1 MFHAKETLNRVYEVE
16 EFMGETLLE
25 GIATMQNEYV
35 QRVDKSETM
44 LAMKQSVYRHTGI
57 ENEKQKSLP
66 AYVFGY
72 KLAQMC
78 KVLEGVRCHKNGII
92 KGAGRII
99 HDKESKKLRGEIPRI
114 T

>member
-44 LAMKQSVYRHTGI
+44 LAMK
-57 ENEKQKSLP
+57 
-66 AYVFGY
+66 
-72 KLAQMC
+72 
-78 KVLEGVRCHKNGII
+78 
-92 KGAGRII
+92 
-99 HDKESKKLRGEIPRI
+99 
-114 T
+114 